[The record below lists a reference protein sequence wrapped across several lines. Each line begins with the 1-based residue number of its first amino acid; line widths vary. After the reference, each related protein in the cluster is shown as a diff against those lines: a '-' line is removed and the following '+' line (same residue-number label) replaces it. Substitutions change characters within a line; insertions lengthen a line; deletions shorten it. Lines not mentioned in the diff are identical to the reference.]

1 MREMWVQACVPG
13 HHFSSLPFEGF
24 SGDMSPFFFFRKC
37 MGEVCSY
44 AYSDGSKTKGGQSP
58 QAFSMGK
65 SFEIGLSGYAYAVKF
80 IVQCVTVVIVTIIA
94 KSVILL
100 FHIFPQSRQ
109 SLKPCQFIT
118 FKKEMANAPN
128 MKPRVK
134 YRTDIRG

>member
-65 SFEIGLSGYAYAVKF
+65 SFEIGLSGYAYAPSYGNPG
-80 IVQCVTVVIVTIIA
+80 QR
-94 KSVILL
+94 
-100 FHIFPQSRQ
+100 IF
-109 SLKPCQFIT
+109 
-118 FKKEMANAPN
+118 E
-128 MKPRVK
+128 RVGK
-134 YRTDIRG
+134 QGEQQYGNERVRAYL

>member
-1 MREMWVQACVPG
+1 MFGILAINFHIDIIAAALSFFGKVVIAANQVQRG
-13 HHFSSLPFEGF
+13 T
-24 SGDMSPFFFFRKC
+24 
-37 MGEVCSY
+37 
-44 AYSDGSKTKGGQSP
+44 AY
-58 QAFSMGK
+58 
-65 SFEIGLSGYAYAVKF
+65 LSGYAYAVKF